1 MEDRSNAWEWSC
13 VVILSVQVHKQR
25 SLNIV
30 LRDPITDMS
39 GAGMY
44 HAFVEPDQ
52 LRRIQKLPGF
62 QLDISNDYTTKYESP
77 FVSTIVPLYRV
88 LLSEI
93 LDAEK
98 VSEKI
103 AKKDAT
109 KGAKKSAKKATEKV
123 ATEAAP
129 DSLPAVLKESRLNLE
144 SSKRDV
150 KETGREGHSSRLTAQ
165 TSKLADKVVMATE
178 IMRLIQNKLGITPPN
193 PLYVMQGPDNY

>member
-1 MEDRSNAWEWSC
+1 
-13 VVILSVQVHKQR
+13 
-25 SLNIV
+25 V

-44 HAFVEPDQ
+44 HAFVEPVQ
-52 LRRIQKLPGF
+52 LRKFQEFPGF
-62 QLDISNDYTTKYESP
+62 QLDIGNDYTTRYESP

-98 VSEKI
+98 VAEKT
-103 AKKDAT
+103 AT
-109 KGAKKSAKKATEKV
+109 KGARKAAEKV
-123 ATEAAP
+123 GPEAAS
-129 DSLPAVLKESRLNLE
+129 DSLPAVLKELRLNLA

-150 KETGREGHSSRLTAQ
+150 KERGREGHSSRLTAQ
-165 TSKLADKVVMATE
+165 KSKLADKVVMATE
-178 IMRLIQNKLGITPPN
+178 RMRLIQNKLGITPPN

>member
-25 SLNIV
+25 SLNVV
-30 LRDPITDMS
+30 LRDSITDMS

-98 VSEKI
+98 VAEKV
-103 AKKDAT
+103 AK
-109 KGAKKSAKKATEKV
+109 KGAKKGAKKATEKI
-123 ATEAAP
+123 ATEAAS
-129 DSLPAVLKESRLNLE
+129 DSLPAS
-144 SSKRDV
+144 
-150 KETGREGHSSRLTAQ
+150 
-165 TSKLADKVVMATE
+165 
-178 IMRLIQNKLGITPPN
+178 
-193 PLYVMQGPDNY
+193 